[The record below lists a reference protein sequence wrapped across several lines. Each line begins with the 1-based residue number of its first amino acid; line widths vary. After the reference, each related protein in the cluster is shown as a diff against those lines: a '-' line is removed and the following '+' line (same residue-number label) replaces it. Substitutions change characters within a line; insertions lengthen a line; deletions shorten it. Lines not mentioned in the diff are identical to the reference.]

1 MRRRTKPCSKCNEPE
16 PDGAD
21 RGWHDGSGE
30 HDDYTPRH
38 PADFGDLQNRP
49 VYQWCDA
56 SSYNAATNELTLT
69 GPFTN
74 GATVAS
80 LTVDAVDDT
89 VFEGNEG
96 YSVSLTAATV
106 DGTTVSATGTQNT
119 TITDNDAPTFTL
131 SGDATVAE
139 GASATYNIVLSGG
152 DVASGETV
160 VLSLD
165 TANGTAINP
174 ADFGDLQNASYNAAT
189 NELTL
194 TGPFTNGATV
204 ASLTVDAVDDTV
216 FEGNEGYS
224 VSLTSAT
231 VDGTTVS
238 ATGTQNTTI
247 TDNDAPTFTLSGDAT
262 VAEGASA
269 TYNIVLSGGDVA
281 SGETVV
287 LSLDT
292 ANGTAINPADFGD
305 LQNASY
311 NAATNELTLTG
322 PFTNGATVASLTVDA
337 VDDTVFEGNEGYSV
351 SLTAATVDGTTV
363 SATGTQNT
371 TITDND
377 APTFTLSG
385 DATVAEGASAT
396 YNIVL
401 SGGDVASGET
411 VVLSLDTAN
420 GTAINPADF
429 GDLQNASY
437 NAATNELT
445 LTGPFTNGA
454 TVASLTVDAVDDTVF
469 EGNEGY
475 SVSLTSATVDGTTV
489 SATGTQNTT
498 ITDNDAPTFTLSG
511 DATVAEGAS
520 ATYNIVLSG
529 GDVASGETVV
539 LSLDTANGTA
549 INPADFGDLQNASY
563 NAATNELTLT
573 GPFTNG
579 ATVASLTVDAVD
591 DTVFEGNEGYSV
603 SLTAATVDGTTV
615 SATGTQNTTIT
626 DNDAPTFTLSGDAT
640 VAEGASATYNIVLSG
655 GDVASG
661 ETVVLSLDTANG
673 TAINPADFGD
683 LQNASYNAAT
693 NELTLTGPF
702 TNGATVASLTVDAV
716 DDTVFEGNEGY
727 SVSLTSA
734 TVDGTT
740 VSATGTQNT
749 TITDNDT
756 VPFVIDSAVSG
767 TEDTP
772 YIFDWTDF
780 NYTDTDGGPAQ
791 QIVITSQ
798 TVEGR
803 LEYNGVS
810 GWAAV
815 TPNQTITKAEID
827 SGSLRFMPHVASDGS
842 ADPHESGANAFND
855 GTPGVGDQQE
865 DFATFTYQASDGV
878 NAGNSATMTIDIEP
892 VADAPTLT
900 VDGTV
905 DAGGTSLLDQVTIPT
920 TVGLIQTVYSNTG
933 QSPNRL
939 DSVDLEGITD
949 SLAGGVSNIVA
960 QPYRDGGNGP
970 NNIDEDSIQVTTGI
984 IYLTA
989 GDQLS
994 FDGYNDDALLIDVGG
1009 NVLIHTT
1016 GDAWGDY
1023 DTSQVG
1029 TRNATGGGAG
1039 MSVTEAGVFS
1049 APVTGYYTFEMYIY
1063 NHSGP
1068 GDLSVNATLNGAP
1081 TPFNTANFTMYP
1093 DIASVD
1099 AADGQHSDF
1108 NLIAG
1113 DGGYYPIALN
1123 EGVEGAPIK
1132 LTAIDAAL
1140 VDVDGSETLA
1150 SIVISDIPEGAVLS
1164 DGGGNTFTATLG
1176 NTSVDVTAWN
1186 LDNLTFVGDADS
1198 GAVSDSY
1205 TLTVTATSEE
1215 TANGDTAQT
1224 TLPLVITVS
1233 DTAPVAVDDN
1243 DSVCVEGVITGNV
1256 VTGAG
1261 GDGTGQDQVNAV
1273 DTPTGDAWLSGVDGQ
1288 LFSGGSLVLDGT
1300 YGTLTIDA
1308 DGAYTYQSK
1317 IVAGSIT
1324 GSGNDESLWADV
1336 GYYAFDNNELPFNG
1350 TTAGTGLDA
1359 ALLTQGRSDDVVF
1372 NGGDL
1377 GVDADNNSDVDI
1389 DADEYLVF
1397 DLEGLASTVS
1407 VGLTDFGNNDW
1418 ADWYAF
1424 AEDGSLIGSGS
1435 MRGNSNDVLDVTA
1448 NIDSTQL
1455 IQYIAIQPRAGD
1467 DIEVRSLNYGVP
1479 TTQVFEDQF
1488 TYTLTDE
1495 DGDSSTAVLTIET
1508 KDHTPVAVTDT
1519 ATVSESALPT
1529 GSDAA
1534 ASETISGN
1542 LFANDTGLEDGAT
1555 ITTFGGSSTIVG
1567 DEITI
1572 STALGSSVVNVLTG
1586 DYTYTLENPA
1596 DHSAGAVTDVIS
1608 YTVEDVDGQSSSSAL
1623 QVAIVDDAPVSGDL
1637 EPAVIRPVPINTELS
1652 IVFDKSGSMGSTVL
1666 DADGNPIS
1674 RYELA
1679 KRAVGELVETYDAM
1693 GQVRVNIVMFDSS
1706 TEIDGNTNAN
1716 GVSAWFDNAADAMA
1730 HIDLYSAGGG
1740 TDYDDPLISLEAG
1753 YSAPAAFVA
1762 DQTFAY
1768 FMSDGN
1774 PNTSSDRAEI
1784 IAYENAWR
1792 NWSDTTY
1799 DKVFSIGIGSG
1810 ASNTYLDLVASEN
1823 PDGSENT
1830 IIIPDES
1837 QLVEMLLDTVP
1848 QVAGGQIN
1856 VGGFGLNSF
1865 TPGADLPGQVLEI
1878 TIEHRDYDTDALL
1891 DTVTYDT
1898 NSPEVSNDLLTV
1910 TTGRGA
1916 IVQVNMQ
1923 TGEYSYL
1930 ASADNNSGND
1940 FKEVVKA
1947 LYQDAD
1953 GDTAVASVAFF
1964 VNQTDGLHD
1973 GVTLNYD
1980 ANAPVDGTTGVDT
1993 LIVPSNDALDFSGI
2007 DNISNVERLDL
2018 SVGDHAVTNL
2028 SVDDVINMTDS
2039 NQLLEILGDATDTVG
2054 LIAGDWTATGNT
2066 VVSDD
2071 GHSFAEY
2078 QDAAGSVT
2086 LLIEDTITVS

>member
-1 MRRRTKPCSKCNEPE
+1 
-16 PDGAD
+16 
-21 RGWHDGSGE
+21 
-30 HDDYTPRH
+30 
-38 PADFGDLQNRP
+38 
-49 VYQWCDA
+49 
-56 SSYNAATNELTLT
+56 
-69 GPFTN
+69 
-74 GATVAS
+74 
-80 LTVDAVDDT
+80 
-89 VFEGNEG
+89 
-96 YSVSLTAATV
+96 
-106 DGTTVSATGTQNT
+106 
-119 TITDNDAPTFTL
+119 
-131 SGDATVAE
+131 
-139 GASATYNIVLSGG
+139 
-152 DVASGETV
+152 
-160 VLSLD
+160 
-165 TANGTAINP
+165 
-174 ADFGDLQNASYNAAT
+174 
-189 NELTL
+189 
-194 TGPFTNGATV
+194 
-204 ASLTVDAVDDTV
+204 
-216 FEGNEGYS
+216 
-224 VSLTSAT
+224 
-231 VDGTTVS
+231 
-238 ATGTQNTTI
+238 
-247 TDNDAPTFTLSGDAT
+247 
-262 VAEGASA
+262 
-269 TYNIVLSGGDVA
+269 
-281 SGETVV
+281 
-287 LSLDT
+287 
-292 ANGTAINPADFGD
+292 
-305 LQNASY
+305 
-311 NAATNELTLTG
+311 
-322 PFTNGATVASLTVDA
+322 
-337 VDDTVFEGNEGYSV
+337 
-351 SLTAATVDGTTV
+351 
-363 SATGTQNT
+363 
-371 TITDND
+371 
-377 APTFTLSG
+377 
-385 DATVAEGASAT
+385 
-396 YNIVL
+396 
-401 SGGDVASGET
+401 
-411 VVLSLDTAN
+411 
-420 GTAINPADF
+420 
-429 GDLQNASY
+429 
-437 NAATNELT
+437 
-445 LTGPFTNGA
+445 
-454 TVASLTVDAVDDTVF
+454 
-469 EGNEGY
+469 
-475 SVSLTSATVDGTTV
+475 
-489 SATGTQNTT
+489 
-498 ITDNDAPTFTLSG
+498 
-511 DATVAEGAS
+511 
-520 ATYNIVLSG
+520 
-529 GDVASGETVV
+529 
-539 LSLDTANGTA
+539 
-549 INPADFGDLQNASY
+549 
-563 NAATNELTLT
+563 
-573 GPFTNG
+573 
-579 ATVASLTVDAVD
+579 
-591 DTVFEGNEGYSV
+591 
-603 SLTAATVDGTTV
+603 
-615 SATGTQNTTIT
+615 
-626 DNDAPTFTLSGDAT
+626 
-640 VAEGASATYNIVLSG
+640 
-655 GDVASG
+655 
-661 ETVVLSLDTANG
+661 
-673 TAINPADFGD
+673 
-683 LQNASYNAAT
+683 
-693 NELTLTGPF
+693 
-702 TNGATVASLTVDAV
+702 
-716 DDTVFEGNEGY
+716 
-727 SVSLTSA
+727 SLTSA

-842 ADPHESGANAFND
+842 ADPHESGTNAFND

-939 DSVDLEGITD
+939 DSVDLEGVTD

-1243 DSVCVEGVITGNV
+1243 DSVGVEGVITGNV

-1324 GSGNDESLWADV
+1324 GSGNNESLWADV
-1336 GYYAFDNNELPFNG
+1336 GYYAFDNNELPFIG
-1350 TTAGTGLDA
+1350 ATAGTGLDA

-1389 DADEYLVF
+1389 DADEYIVF

-1534 ASETISGN
+1534 ASEAISGN

-1572 STALGSSVVNVLTG
+1572 STALGSAVVNVLTG

-1730 HIDLYSAGGG
+1730 HIDLYAAGGG

-1792 NWSDTTY
+1792 SWSDTTY

-1810 ASNTYLDLVASEN
+1810 ATNTYLDLVASEN

-1878 TIEHRDYDTDALL
+1878 SIEHRDYDTDALL

-1916 IVQVNMQ
+1916 ILQVNMQ

-1980 ANAPVDGTTGVDT
+1980 ANAPVDGTTGFDT